1 MKSCARLD
9 HRGALKDIASEVGGL
24 RSVPALASPLA
35 WLRSGIGGIP
45 MSRSAERV
53 GTHSMVIVVS
63 LTIGLGLL
71 DLDLPDRYGRC
82 GSATDC
88 LSA

>member
-1 MKSCARLD
+1 
-9 HRGALKDIASEVGGL
+9 
-24 RSVPALASPLA
+24 
-35 WLRSGIGGIP
+35 